1 MDFWTNATM
10 IFFIAKRKCPSLSV
24 YRIGNRIGGAVVATV
39 LQSPDYA
46 PTVWGVECRI

>member
-39 LQSPDYA
+39 LQSPDYT
-46 PTVWGVECRI
+46 PTV